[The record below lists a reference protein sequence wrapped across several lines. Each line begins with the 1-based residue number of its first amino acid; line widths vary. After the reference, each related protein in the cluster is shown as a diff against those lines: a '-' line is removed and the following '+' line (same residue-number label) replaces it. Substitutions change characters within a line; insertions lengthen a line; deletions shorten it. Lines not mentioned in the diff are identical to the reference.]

1 VTTDEFG
8 PLGMSSDETDRA
20 HAAIRRLTRE
30 CVDVTRERLRRG
42 ERPNLS
48 AVARSAA
55 VGIRGALVG
64 LGLSTRQREI
74 FLVLAAAELLKVH
87 LQNLENTTTKRRVN

>member
-1 VTTDEFG
+1 
-8 PLGMSSDETDRA
+8 MSSEEMDRA

-30 CVDVTRERLRRG
+30 CIDVTRERLRRG

-48 AVARSAA
+48 AVAQGAA
-55 VGIRGALVG
+55 VGLRGALVG

-74 FLVLAAAELLKVH
+74 FLVLAAAELLKVQ
-87 LQNLENTTTKRRVN
+87 LQNLERTATKRRVN

>member
-1 VTTDEFG
+1 
-8 PLGMSSDETDRA
+8 MSSDEMDRA

-30 CVDVTRERLRRG
+30 CIDVTRERLRRG

-55 VGIRGALVG
+55 VAMRGALVG

-74 FLVLAAAELLKVH
+74 FLVLAAAELMKVH
-87 LQNLENTTTKRRVN
+87 LQNLESTTTKRRVN

>member
-1 VTTDEFG
+1 MSPDE
-8 PLGMSSDETDRA
+8 MDRA

-30 CVDVTRERLRRG
+30 CIDVTRERLRRG
-42 ERPNLS
+42 ERPNLG
-48 AVARSAA
+48 AIARGAA

-64 LGLSTRQREI
+64 LGLSQKQREI

-87 LQNLENTTTKRRVN
+87 LQNLESTATKRRVN

>member
-1 VTTDEFG
+1 MSPDE
-8 PLGMSSDETDRA
+8 MDRA

-30 CVDVTRERLRRG
+30 CIDVTRERLRRG

-64 LGLSTRQREI
+64 LGLSTKQREI
-74 FLVLAAAELLKVH
+74 FLVLAAAELLKVY
-87 LQNLENTTTKRRVN
+87 LQNLESTTTKRRVN